1 MTTWIT
7 HYQVSGDGAIRYT
20 VCCKGGKFDK
30 LWLSSCWAVPAWK
43 DTSSVLPKHIFTWAP
58 QGNPTPGLCL
68 LCPHIPTHWI
78 TVLTSFPS
86 ENNHTGAHILRG
98 LKSLKLHVQPVS
110 ISQEVNV
117 NRTKRAKMD
126 KINEGSQLPKP
137 SFKCTHLLE
146 VFQTL
151 RVDWMTFLGTPKL
164 IQIRVTQSSRTV
176 RTTRKT
182 MQESKL

>member
-1 MTTWIT
+1 MEQLDTRCAARVGNLINYDWAPAGLCHPERT
-7 HYQVSGDGAIRYT
+7 QVLCSQ
-20 VCCKGGKFDK
+20 
-30 LWLSSCWAVPAWK
+30 S
-43 DTSSVLPKHIFTWAP
+43 TSSTWAP

-98 LKSLKLHVQPVS
+98 LKSLKLHVQTVS
-110 ISQEVNV
+110 ASQEVNV
-117 NRTKRAKMD
+117 NRTKKAKMD

-176 RTTRKT
+176 RTTRKI